1 MKACFSPTK
10 CADHLLPSLPPPWAS
25 SEAETLEGKGQ
36 ASVLG
41 ILQLL
46 SGSALQH
53 PALCPEA
60 ACLGWPPWAPLPSRF
75 QLGLANG
82 RDQQLV
88 EGGKKVRMVCVA
100 SSLLLDRELS

>member
-1 MKACFSPTK
+1 M
-10 CADHLLPSLPPPWAS
+10 
-25 SEAETLEGKGQ
+25 
-36 ASVLG
+36 LG

-60 ACLGWPPWAPLPSRF
+60 DLSGWPPWAPLPSRF

-82 RDQQLV
+82 RDQQLMRGWE
-88 EGGKKVRMVCVA
+88 EGEDGVYGQLPP
-100 SSLLLDRELS
+100 SGP